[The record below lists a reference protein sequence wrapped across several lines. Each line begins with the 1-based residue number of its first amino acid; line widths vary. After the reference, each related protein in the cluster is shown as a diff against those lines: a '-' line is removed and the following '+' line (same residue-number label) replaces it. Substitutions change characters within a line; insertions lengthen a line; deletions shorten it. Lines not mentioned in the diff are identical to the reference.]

1 MYAQYTTAAHSKPS
15 TARGYHLRV
24 TDTHEDRVARLS
36 SAWTEASG
44 RFIARIEIAGDAAAA
59 ASPAGGWNAAQIA
72 WHVAVVNDRF
82 AKIIGEGLG
91 AAPASEFVERDWRDI
106 VAGMPSRRKAPAWAR
121 PPDAV
126 DPADALRRLRE
137 SSGNVSAAIASLTP
151 ERGAMC
157 VDTDFTE
164 SIAATISVYQAAEW
178 AAAHVILHNRQAKRA
193 LGEG

>member
-1 MYAQYTTAAHSKPS
+1 MEHK
-15 TARGYHLRV
+15 
-24 TDTHEDRVARLS
+24 ERVARLS
-36 SAWTEASG
+36 SGWAEASG
-44 RFIARIEIAGDAAAA
+44 RFIARIESAGDAAAKG
-59 ASPAGGWNAAQIA
+59 SPAGGWNAAQIA

-91 AAPASEFVERDWRDI
+91 AAPAREFVEREWPDI
-106 VAGMPSRRKAPAWAR
+106 VAGMPSRRKAPAWAQ
-121 PPDAV
+121 PPETV

-137 SSGNVSAAIASLTP
+137 SSEKVRAAIAALTP

-157 VDTDFTE
+157 VGTDFTE

>member
-1 MYAQYTTAAHSKPS
+1 
-15 TARGYHLRV
+15 V
-24 TDTHEDRVARLS
+24 TEHEDRVTRLS
-36 SAWTEASG
+36 SAWAEASG
-44 RFIARIEIAGDAAAA
+44 RFIARIESAGEAAAD
-59 ASPAGGWNAAQIA
+59 ASPAGGWNAARIA
-72 WHVAVVNDRF
+72 WHVATVNDRF

-106 VAGMPSRRKAPAWAR
+106 VAGMPSRREAPAWAR
-121 PPDAV
+121 PPDVV
-126 DPADALRRLRE
+126 DPADALRRLRQ
-137 SSGNVSAAIASLTP
+137 SSADVSAAIAALTP

-164 SIAATISVYQAAEW
+164 SISATISVYQAAEW